1 MNFPKSAYI
10 AGPMRGAP
18 LYNFQA
24 FADVAMTLRGY
35 DVHVYSPAER
45 DMACGFQPHLALDD
59 SAQCFNLEEAFTWDF
74 WAIAE
79 SEAIVL
85 LPGWENSDG
94 TKKEIILAQGMGKS
108 IFAYNCGLLEPIE
121 PKITV
126 EATS

>member
-10 AGPMRGAP
+10 TGPMRGRP

-35 DVHVYSPAER
+35 DVYTYNPAER
-45 DMACGFQPHLALDD
+45 DMACGFQPHLPLDHPD
-59 SAQCFNLEEAFTWDF
+59 QNFCLEEAFTWDF
-74 WAIAE
+74 WAINE

-85 LPGWENSDG
+85 LPGWETSEG

-108 IFAYNCGLLEPIE
+108 IFAYNSGLLEPIK

>member
-1 MNFPKSAYI
+1 MSFPKSAYV

-35 DVHVYSPAER
+35 DVIVYSPAER
-45 DMACGFQPHLALDD
+45 DMACGFQPHLSLDD
-59 SAQCFNLEEAFTWDF
+59 SAQNFNLEEAFTWDF

-85 LPGWENSDG
+85 LPGWENSEG

-108 IFAYNCGLLEPIE
+108 IFAYNSGLLEPIE

-126 EATS
+126 TAT